1 MIQTI
6 MADSNIWFPT
16 WIESSNRWMFASLKF
31 LPNICLCIVNER
43 MLNDTHTDQCRVL
56 RMYIYI
62 LLNSSFSVCPNS
74 ESFRD
79 EIPLFINHCMRL
91 SHAQKMK
98 KKSEVVKV
106 NKKYLTRLLKRSR
119 IKRYSE
125 SYSSRRMPVFN
136 VDSPVE
142 YYTLSTSR
150 NILNETVYMSIS
162 YVIRATVHLKV
173 NSLLIAVPYIHIELV
188 PCANQNVHVQ
198 LVV

>member
-1 MIQTI
+1 MTHILINVEYFVCIYIYCSIRAFLYVQTLNHFA
-6 MADSNIWFPT
+6 MRYHF
-16 WIESSNRWMFASLKF
+16 SSITVWD
-31 LPNICLCIVNER
+31 CR
-43 MLNDTHTDQCRVL
+43 MLR
-56 RMYIYI
+56 
-62 LLNSSFSVCPNS
+62 
-74 ESFRD
+74 
-79 EIPLFINHCMRL
+79 
-91 SHAQKMK
+91 KWK

-125 SYSSRRMPVFN
+125 SYSSRRMPVLN

>member
-1 MIQTI
+1 M
-6 MADSNIWFPT
+6 DVCF
-16 WIESSNRWMFASLKF
+16 IEVFAEYLPLHRKWTHAKWHTYWSMSSTSY
-31 LPNICLCIVNER
+31 V
-43 MLNDTHTDQCRVL
+43 
-56 RMYIYI
+56 YIYI
-62 LLNSSFSVCPNS
+62 AQFELFCMSKLWIISRWDTTFHQSLYEIVACS
-74 ESFRD
+74 EN
-79 EIPLFINHCMRL
+79 E
-91 SHAQKMK
+91 K